1 MDEAVKKAVRFWDD
15 RTNIETREV
24 GYTCERCFLLG
35 CNELAVE
42 PAIDRGD
49 VDSTQQTADM
59 AALATAVRTRRAQQ
73 QDATP
78 RRAAKGAVRPP
89 AARQPAATA
98 GAKRALR
105 AGPGSPSLGP
115 AAGGEHAAAF
125 LLAHGVRHRAPGR
138 LIHADGSVLY
148 HALVA
153 YINPFLLSTRC
164 NFHLQVFCFF
174 IEKYYNA
181 L

>member
-1 MDEAVKKAVRFWDD
+1 MRPSRKRCAFWDD

-35 CNELAVE
+35 CNERAVE

-78 RRAAKGAVRPP
+78 RRATKGRR
-89 AARQPAATA
+89 AAPR
-98 GAKRALR
+98 
-105 AGPGSPSLGP
+105 
-115 AAGGEHAAAF
+115 
-125 LLAHGVRHRAPGR
+125 RAPASGNGR
-138 LIHADGSVLY
+138 
-148 HALVA
+148 
-153 YINPFLLSTRC
+153 R
-164 NFHLQVFCFF
+164 
-174 IEKYYNA
+174 
-181 L
+181 